1 MMCKLNKK
9 MGVDMITKIS
19 ILRFAGSLKK
29 DSYNKVILRAAAS
42 LVPGNAEP
50 SIFDLEGIPPF
61 NQDFEKEPPE
71 RVKDFKA
78 KIRTADAIL
87 MIILR
92 GG

>member
-1 MMCKLNKK
+1 L
-9 MGVDMITKIS
+9 IS
-19 ILRFAGSLKK
+19 SISGRILH
-29 DSYNKVILRAAAS
+29 
-42 LVPGNAEP
+42 
-50 SIFDLEGIPPF
+50 IPPF

-71 RVKDFKA
+71 KVKDFKA